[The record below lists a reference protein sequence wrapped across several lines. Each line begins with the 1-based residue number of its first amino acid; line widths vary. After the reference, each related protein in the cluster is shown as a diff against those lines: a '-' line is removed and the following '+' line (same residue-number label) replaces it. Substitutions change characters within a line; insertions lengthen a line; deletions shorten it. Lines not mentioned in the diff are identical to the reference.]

1 MNKFGIIFLL
11 FTVSIISSCDTVEEI
26 YLFDK
31 KDPEYAELLV
41 MQAAKCVSDAKIF
54 DALDE
59 AKDFLNSGEL
69 YRIYKIS
76 QDTQNL
82 REVFVKITNVTATEM
97 ELKFNS
103 SDDTLDKVVTFEVAD
118 HEALIEE
125 LKIVSCTTK
134 YSDHFTASGLSSTD
148 KMTLKWFRE
157 TIVVIDDDD
166 DDDEPEKYNRRTD
179 TYTFDKDLPLIFFYY
194 NGTKTSNVMDDDSED
209 AKEKTSTSKI
219 TITDVT
225 GEDECDPSEDS
236 YNLNCEFSL
245 TSPVCSVE
253 IKTGLYSS
261 NRFSDELIDMP
272 DANCNL
278 LQSANL

>member
-1 MNKFGIIFLL
+1 MNKYVMLTL
-11 FTVSIISSCDTVEEI
+11 FFIASIISSCDTVEEI
-26 YLFDK
+26 YLFEK

-41 MQAAKCVSDAKIF
+41 MQAAKCVSEANIF
-54 DALDE
+54 DSLDG

-69 YRIYKIS
+69 NRIYKIS

-97 ELKFNS
+97 ELRFNS

-118 HEALIEE
+118 HEALIDE
-125 LKIVSCTTK
+125 LKIVSCTTEYK
-134 YSDHFTASGLSSTD
+134 DNFTASGLSSTD
-148 KMTLKWFRE
+148 KMTLKWFKE

-179 TYTFDKDLPLIFFYY
+179 TYTFDNDLPLIFFYY
-194 NGTKTSNVMDDDSED
+194 SATKTSKVMDDDSDD

-225 GEDECDPSEDS
+225 GEDECNSSKDG

-245 TSPVCSVE
+245 TSPVCSVDV
-253 IKTGLYSS
+253 KTGLYGS
-261 NRFSDELIDMP
+261 NRFSDELIDLP
-272 DANCNL
+272 EANCNL